1 MLFILRVRKSEA
13 VQEAFH
19 GDAEKL
25 AIEGDRSVVVAR
37 YGVPDAGRVLL
48 FDPGSFGIYADFH
61 HIAQHL
67 AREDWYVIA
76 MTRAGMYQ
84 SDPLPEGQDPVPRF
98 HVADMARVLD
108 TLGIDRKVIL
118 AGHSMAGVRL
128 HMAGRIMPERFRGL
142 ALLDAVCPSQ
152 MRGLAWA
159 GWVAWAQLIGR
170 AGARFARSRMG
181 GLMESVHPNL
191 LKLEGQPRND
201 KLASVMSE
209 KHLRCAA
216 REVAVTERK
225 ALGEPVEPAIK
236 LPAFFATATQVS
248 QGTSELLR
256 EYEKEG
262 TWTRRIHLKNDG
274 HMSMLTPP
282 SSHLIAEGIDELWE
296 AGAR

>member
-1 MLFILRVRKSEA
+1 MA
-13 VQEAFH
+13 AQEVYH

-25 AIEGDRSVVVAR
+25 AIEGERSVVVAR
-37 YGVPDAGRVLL
+37 YGAPDAEKILL

-67 AREDWYVIA
+67 ARDDWFVIA

-84 SDPLPEGQDPVPRF
+84 SDPLPDGQPPVPRF

-108 TLGIDRKVIL
+108 TLKIDRKVIL
-118 AGHSMAGVRL
+118 AGHSMAGVRV
-128 HMAGRIMPERFRGL
+128 HMAGCIMPERLRGL
-142 ALLDAVCPSQ
+142 ALLDTVCPSL
-152 MRGLAWA
+152 MRGLTWA
-159 GWVAWAQLIGR
+159 GWVAWAKGIGR

-216 REVAVTERK
+216 EEVSVTERK
-225 ALGEPVEPAIK
+225 AFEDTVEPALK
-236 LPAFFATATQVS
+236 LPAFFATATPVS

-256 EYEKEG
+256 EYEKQG

-282 SSHLIAEGIDELWE
+282 SSNLIAEGIEELWE
-296 AGAR
+296 AGDR